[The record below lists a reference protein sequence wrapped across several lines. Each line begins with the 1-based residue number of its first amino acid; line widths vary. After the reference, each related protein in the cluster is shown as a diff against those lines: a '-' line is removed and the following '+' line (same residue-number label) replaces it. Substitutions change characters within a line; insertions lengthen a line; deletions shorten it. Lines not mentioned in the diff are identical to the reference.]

1 MAEVIEENKTL
12 TIEELEAKLKE
23 YEEKNKEYEAQNKN
37 LKATLS
43 ERNSENASKK
53 REIEEWKEKYN
64 STLSEAQLAEQKRVE
79 EAENTKRELAELK
92 RKSAIADYK
101 AMYLSMGYSE
111 ELAQSSAE
119 AKADGNDALVFANE
133 KSHLDQREKE
143 IKAEMLKGQPSIT
156 PGSPLSAEDAEK
168 VADANLRRYFGL

>member
-1 MAEVIEENKTL
+1 MSIDETKVVDPKVA
-12 TIEELEAKLKE
+12 ELEEQLKE
-23 YEEKNKEYEAQNKN
+23 LEAQNKN

-64 STLSEAQLAEQKRVE
+64 STLTEAQLAEQKRL
-79 EAENTKRELAELK
+79 EAEAEKDAKFNELL
-92 RKSAIADYK
+92 RKSQISDYK
-101 AMYLSMGYSE
+101 AMYLSLGYDE

-119 AKADGNDALVFANE
+119 AKADNNDEILFANMKTYME
-133 KSHLDQREKE
+133 NKEKE

-156 PGSPLSAEDAEK
+156 QGSPLTTEQAEK
-168 VADANLRRYFGL
+168 ESTAKLYKYFGL

>member
-1 MAEVIEENKTL
+1 MSEVIIEENKTEV
-12 TIEELEAKLKE
+12 TIAELEAKI
-23 YEEKNKEYEAQNKN
+23 KEYEAQNKN

-64 STLSEAQLAEQKRVE
+64 STLSEAQLAEQKRLE

-101 AMYLSMGYSE
+101 AQYLSLGYSE

-119 AKADGNDALVFANE
+119 AKADGNDAIVFANM
-133 KSHLDQREKE
+133 KSHLENREKE
-143 IKAEMLKGQPSIT
+143 IKAEMLKEQPSIT
-156 PGSPLSAEDAEK
+156 QGSPLSQKDAEQA
-168 VADANLRRYFGL
+168 ADAKLRKYFGL